1 MTAPTTMTR
10 TTTTAKER
18 NDSQTQQIIATV
30 IELGLV
36 ITVSYFLSG
45 YITRMVQGQQL
56 KRPGNTAAKK
66 RLEAILTRRKNNDSD
81 NNNDNNNNNTKVI
94 TLDLTDYETLMA
106 EDVIDPQT
114 MTVSFADIGGLDSI
128 KQELWQLAILPLQR
142 PDLFTNNTL
151 LQSPK
156 GILLYGKPGTGKT
169 MLAKALAREANSTF
183 IAVKLSK
190 IMDKWFGESN
200 KLIAAAFSL
209 AEKCAPTIIFIDEL
223 DTFLN
228 PRDGTE
234 GSAAATLK
242 SEFLVMWDGVGTTAN
257 NVLVVG
263 ATNRPHNVDDAILR
277 RMPRAFA
284 IPLPNTK
291 GRAQILTLILQDQHM
306 TADATDYMHNELPQI
321 TKGYSGSDLK
331 ELCRAAA
338 MEAIHELMAEHS
350 KHAVMGTPMTANT
363 TSTTTTPSQNT
374 AKKVRPMS
382 KQDLQHAMLKV
393 KRTGQEAQS
402 YGRQLDQQQGSS
414 IDTTTTSTT
423 NKMVLQAMQLLS
435 QMAQQPSDNDE
446 QQVPDMDDDA

>member
-1 MTAPTTMTR
+1 M
-10 TTTTAKER
+10 
-18 NDSQTQQIIATV
+18 

-45 YITRMVQGQQL
+45 YISRMVQGQQL

-66 RLEAILTRRKNNDSD
+66 RLEAILTKRKYNDNND
-81 NNNDNNNNNTKVI
+81 NNNDNDNLYNENTV

-242 SEFLVMWDGVGTTAN
+242 SEFLVMWDGVGTTDN
-257 NVLVVG
+257 HVLVVG

-291 GRAQILTLILQDQHM
+291 GRAQILTLILQDQQM
-306 TADATDYMHNELPQI
+306 TAEATDYMHNELPQI
-321 TKGYSGSDLK
+321 TNGYSGSDLK

-350 KHAVMGTPMTANT
+350 KHAVMGTPITANT
-363 TSTTTTPSQNT
+363 TTSCNTSSTTPYQNT
-374 AKKVRPMS
+374 AEKVRPMS
-382 KQDLQHAMLKV
+382 KQDLQHAIQKV

-402 YGRQLDQQQGSS
+402 YGSQLEQQRPSM
-414 IDTTTTSTT
+414 DTTFTTPT
-423 NKMVLQAMQLLS
+423 NKMILQAMQMLS
-435 QMAQQPSDNDE
+435 QMAQRPSETEE
-446 QQVPDMDDDA
+446 QQIPEMDEDA